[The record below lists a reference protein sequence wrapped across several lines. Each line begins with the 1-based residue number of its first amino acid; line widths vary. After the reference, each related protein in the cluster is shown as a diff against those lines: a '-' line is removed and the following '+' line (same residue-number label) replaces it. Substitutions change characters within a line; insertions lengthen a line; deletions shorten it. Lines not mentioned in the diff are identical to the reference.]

1 MLINRPFRLC
11 IIERTAYRHGMHD
24 HREDMMKTGV
34 SLK

>member
-11 IIERTAYRHGMHD
+11 IIERNGYRYGIHD
-24 HREDMMKTGV
+24 HWEDMMKTGV

>member
-11 IIERTAYRHGMHD
+11 IIEGTGYRHGMRD
-24 HREDMMKTGV
+24 YWKDMMKTGV